1 MGEIVLADIQKYP
14 ALGLTPHSP
23 RYAPPG
29 KIFQP
34 RRPEGSPA
42 GNQFPPKGTALKV
55 LSINYIVN
63 FFIHESSYF
72 PLRET
77 GVPWVLT
84 EKFQSWG
91 VLILQ
96 RLMPDSKK
104 SLETGECIKKNHR
117 RGYSRRV
124 KFEQHKTAMMSN
136 NIFNK
141 TNNL

>member
-96 RLMPDSKK
+96 RLMPD
-104 SLETGECIKKNHR
+104 
-117 RGYSRRV
+117 V
-124 KFEQHKTAMMSN
+124 KE
-136 NIFNK
+136 IFRNWRMY
-141 TNNL
+141 